1 MKKKISYSR
10 GSFGRGKSCS
20 SSIRKSRIAKQIAK
34 KQGLKVINLKL
45 SKCPVED
52 LAGLPF
58 FHFKPTVTGWLHGDS
73 DAADYMDDIVQD
85 YIDAKMSGNHDGY
98 TVSDAYACI
107 VSKKTKQTEG
117 EV

>member
-1 MKKKISYSR
+1 MKKEVSYSR

-58 FHFKPTVTGWLHGDS
+58 FHFKPTVKEWL
-73 DAADYMDDIVQD
+73 AWA
-85 YIDAKMSGNHDGY
+85 
-98 TVSDAYACI
+98 
-107 VSKKTKQTEG
+107 KKTKIDSTVQAFVKKHG
-117 EV
+117 MKHARLAVHLDILMKGLINA